1 MTGSVYP
8 CAAGKSGHAVADH
21 FAEMRN
27 MVSDHFV
34 DINEMV
40 TIGSGAEREVEDWA
54 LSRYA
59 CYLVIQNADPGK
71 RILTR

>member
-1 MTGSVYP
+1 MDSGT
-8 CAAGKSGHAVADH
+8 KSGHAVADH

-27 MVSDHFV
+27 MVSDHFEQILV
-34 DINEMV
+34 MV

-54 LSRYA
+54 LVRHA
-59 CYLVIQNADPGK
+59 CYLVVQNADPGK

>member
-1 MTGSVYP
+1 
-8 CAAGKSGHAVADH
+8 
-21 FAEMRN
+21 
-27 MVSDHFV
+27 
-34 DINEMV
+34 MV

-54 LSRYA
+54 LSCYA